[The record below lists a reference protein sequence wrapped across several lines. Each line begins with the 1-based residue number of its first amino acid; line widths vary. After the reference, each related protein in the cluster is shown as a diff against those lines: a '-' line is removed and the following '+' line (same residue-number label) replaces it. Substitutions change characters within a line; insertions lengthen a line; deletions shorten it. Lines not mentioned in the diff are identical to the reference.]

1 MTREQEMLR
10 EDLKK
15 NMKKKRKR
23 KICVESNGKLREM

>member
-15 NMKKKRKR
+15 NMKKKEKE
-23 KICVESNGKLREM
+23 KYVLKVMEN